1 MNEAIE
7 AKALATFAKQAPKG
21 QRTIEDHHQHISYK
35 MTIATETGT
44 HMSIALI
51 VVKDQGLTLSNLAT
65 LQAYKDR
72 GYNFAY
78 ILAFNE
84 QNIYYC
90 EISKVAGHV
99 EEGTFKLNK
108 DCMTVKPIG

>member
-1 MNEAIE
+1 MNEALE

-35 MTIATETGT
+35 MQVITED
-44 HMSIALI
+44 
-51 VVKDQGLTLSNLAT
+51 DQGLTLSNLAT

-72 GYNFAY
+72 GYTFAY
-78 ILAFNE
+78 ILAYN
-84 QNIYYC
+84 QDNIYYC

-99 EEGTFKLNK
+99 EDGTFKLNK
-108 DCMTVKPIG
+108 DCLTIKPIG

>member
-1 MNEAIE
+1 MNEALE

-35 MTIATETGT
+35 MQVITEDKGT
-44 HMSIALI
+44 MSIALI
-51 VVKDQGLTLSNLAT
+51 VAGDQGLTLANLAT

-72 GYNFAY
+72 GYTFAY
-78 ILAFNE
+78 ILAYNQ

-99 EEGTFKLNK
+99 EDGTFKLNK
-108 DCMTVKPIG
+108 ECLTIKPIG

>member
-1 MNEAIE
+1 MNEALE

-35 MTIATETGT
+35 MQVITEDRGT
-44 HMSIALI
+44 MSIALI
-51 VVKDQGLTLSNLAT
+51 VASDQGLTLSNLAT

-72 GYNFAY
+72 GYTFAY
-78 ILAFNE
+78 ILAYN
-84 QNIYYC
+84 QDNIYYC

-99 EEGTFKLNK
+99 EDGTFKLNK
-108 DCMTVKPIG
+108 DCLTIKPIG